1 MSRFGRAAKELLDN
15 CSDTRSLKSALESI
29 FNGLENP
36 KEFTDGIL
44 GPVVEKKK
52 SAAPVKSTTSP
63 QPTETM
69 KRSVSESG

>member
-63 QPTETM
+63 QPTDRDWETL
-69 KRSVSESG
+69 SD